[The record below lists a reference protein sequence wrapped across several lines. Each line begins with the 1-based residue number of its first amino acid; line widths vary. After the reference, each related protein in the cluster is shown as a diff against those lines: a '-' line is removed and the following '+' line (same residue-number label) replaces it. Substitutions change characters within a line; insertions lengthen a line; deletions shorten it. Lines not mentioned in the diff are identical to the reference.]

1 MRLAAVAFAD
11 GPVVRQPTGLQHWS
25 AMQPGRLHREASVR
39 RRSSG
44 NPGHGLGTPSR
55 ASDARI
61 GTIVGCDRGCPRCSH
76 ESKCATTPL
85 RSAQACAPVVPTRAS
100 VRRSR
105 SAALKRA
112 HPWFPPERVCG
123 DAAPQRSSV
132 RTRGSHQ
139 SKCAT
144 TPLRS
149 APTRM
154 GPDPLPLLRCGATL
168 YPHAEHHHNQVD
180 DDPPRGT
187 GDRGQSA
194 SVQSCG
200 ES

>member
-123 DAAPQRSSV
+123 EAAPKRSSV

-139 SKCAT
+139 SECAAK
-144 TPLRS
+144 PLRS

>member
-1 MRLAAVAFAD
+1 MDWERRAERATPALARSWGAIVAA
-11 GPVVRQPTGLQHWS
+11 PVVPT
-25 AMQPGRLHREASVR
+25 RASVR
-39 RRSSG
+39 RRRSAALKRAHPWFPPERVCGEAAPQRSSVR
-44 NPGHGLGTPSR
+44 T
-55 ASDARI
+55 
-61 GTIVGCDRGCPRCSH
+61 RGSH
-76 ESKCATTPL
+76 QSECAAKPL

-100 VRRSR
+100 VRRRR

-123 DAAPQRSSV
+123 EAAPKRSSV

-139 SKCAT
+139 SECAAK
-144 TPLRS
+144 PLRS